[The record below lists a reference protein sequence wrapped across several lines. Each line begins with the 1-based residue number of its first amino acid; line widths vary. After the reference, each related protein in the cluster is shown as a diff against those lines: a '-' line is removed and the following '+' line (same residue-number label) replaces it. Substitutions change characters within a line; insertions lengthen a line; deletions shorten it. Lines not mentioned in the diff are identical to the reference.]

1 MVRVVGAP
9 TQEVGVIDILLSS
22 LGLVGLIVLASV
34 LLGLAVGGL
43 LIGLKRWRPANSVNG
58 QTADS
63 RGLNLTPLPPGS

>member
-22 LGLVGLIVLASV
+22 IGLVGLILLVSV
-34 LLGLAVGGL
+34 TVGLAVGGL
-43 LIGLKRWRPANSVNG
+43 LIAFKRWKPANDLNG

-63 RGLNLTPLPPGS
+63 RGLKLTPPAR